1 MLIRTKSPAE
11 NRLRCDSVWG
21 YFNLFSY
28 KLIQTWGSFSLLTS
42 IGFILILLWYGLLY
56 LWAISLTKSIYLLL
70 LFLVNYL
77 NMIAL
82 IERLK
87 RSTILA
93 FRSENVAKNLIWY
106 FFKKFCTWEF
116 KNLVPLS
123 VWIMTGL
130 LFVCSNNLVSTLFN
144 VMTAFWFQ
152 G

>member
-11 NRLRCDSVWG
+11 NRLHCDSVWG

-28 KLIQTWGSFSLLTS
+28 NLIQTWGSFSLLTS
-42 IGFILILLWYGLLY
+42 VGFILILLWYELLY
-56 LWAISLTKSIYLLL
+56 LWAISLRKSIYLLL

-77 NMIAL
+77 NTIPL

-106 FFKKFCTWEF
+106 FFKNFLYLRIQKFGSFISLDHDW
-116 KNLVPLS
+116 
-123 VWIMTGL
+123 L